1 MNEHDIADKVLEAAK
16 QGNDGIIRL
25 GEIVDE
31 SHCLADGPDLVR
43 RAVCKS
49 DSNGA
54 TPMHWAAAI
63 GGDNMVDELSR
74 LGGDAYAR
82 DKNGQAPIHWAVKH
96 DANFDVVLFLAKH
109 ASGFNPYLLPD
120 NNGNTPLHLAMA
132 HNHEVMVHDLKR
144 EILGRGTAPAG
155 ADPSI
160 LNARNKDG
168 DAPLH
173 LAADKGATN
182 AIEELFADEPEPDIN
197 VLDGNGNTPLDRVK
211 AQQQETA
218 DTDRAVKA
226 QQQETA
232 DTIRGL
238 GGKEG
243 KH

>member
-1 MNEHDIADKVLEAAK
+1 MNEHDIAVEVLEAAK
-16 QGNDGIIRL
+16 KGDDGALRL
-25 GEIVDE
+25 LTEKY
-31 SHCLADGPDLVR
+31 PDFVR
-43 RAVCKS
+43 AAVCKP
-49 DSNGA
+49 DDNGA

-63 GGDNMVDELSR
+63 GGDNMVDALSR
-74 LGGDAYAR
+74 LGGDAYAL
-82 DKNGQAPIHWAVKH
+82 DKNGQTPIHWAVKH
-96 DANFDVVLFLAKH
+96 DANFEVVRFLAEH

-120 NNGNTPLHLAMA
+120 NNGNTPLHLAMMC
-132 HNHEVMVHDLKR
+132 NHCVMVEDLKW
-144 EILGRGTAPAG
+144 EILGRGSALAK

-160 LNARNKDG
+160 LNVRNKDG

-173 LAADKGATN
+173 LAADKGAAE
-182 AIEELFADEPEPDIN
+182 AIKELFAREVEPDIN

-211 AQQQETA
+211 AQQRETA